1 MKPLLAGFRR
11 IEITPDGPVSLAGYL
26 NERISRGVL
35 DPLYARLALLV
46 SGDDSALFVQIDSC
60 LIGDSDV
67 DDIKG
72 RIESRTG
79 IGRANVIVF
88 ASHTHT
94 APALMGLFG
103 LKKEEEYL
111 QALKDTIVD
120 EAIRLKADI
129 PVSMRTAV
137 FDYPGLAFN
146 RRWFLKDG
154 RLITNPPKGSPE
166 LDRPEGTVDREIG
179 IAEFRD
185 NREQLQALFVNVS
198 NHTDTV
204 GGDRISADWPG
215 YFERELGRL
224 LGCPVPVLT
233 FIAPQGNINHFE
245 FDSPKPQI
253 GEREAVRIGSA
264 YARLVAA
271 GMSGSRPVR
280 IDRIDGRIMTLT
292 AGPRE
297 VSRDDLDDAEEIM
310 KIKTESSRADLT
322 AEDLAR
328 GDIAVRKIF
337 ARELLRFQREK
348 PDSYRVP
355 LQLLRVGP
363 IAFAAIP
370 GEPFAEIGLE
380 LKRLPGNGKTT
391 VWPTALANGYFGYIP
406 LCESFDRGG
415 YETMASLLN
424 CLSRDA
430 ARQVIGAFAS
440 ML

>member
-1 MKPLLAGFRR
+1 MKSLMAGFHR
-11 IEITPDGPVSLAGYL
+11 IEITPSGPVSLAGYL

-46 SGDDSALFVQIDSC
+46 SGDDKALFIQIDSC

-72 RIESRTG
+72 KIEDRTG

-94 APALMGLFG
+94 APALMKLFG

-111 QALKDTIVD
+111 RALKGTIVN
-120 EAIRLKADI
+120 EAIRLQADI

-137 FDYPGLAFN
+137 FEYPGLAFN

-154 RLITNPPKGSPE
+154 RLVTNPPKGSPE

-179 IAEFRD
+179 VAEFRD
-185 NREQLQALFVNVS
+185 GHERLKALFVNIS

-215 YFERELGRL
+215 YFEKELGRL
-224 LGCPVPVLT
+224 LECSVPVLT

-253 GEREAVRIGSA
+253 GEQEAVRIGNA
-264 YARLVAA
+264 YASLVAA
-271 GMSGSRPVR
+271 GMNGSCPVR
-280 IDRIDGRIMTLT
+280 IDRIDGRIRILT
-292 AGPRE
+292 VGPRE
-297 VSRDDLDDAEEIM
+297 VSRNELADAEKIM
-310 KIKTESSRADLT
+310 TIETESSKADLT

-337 ARELLRFQREK
+337 ARELFRFQREK

-380 LKRLPGNGKTT
+380 LKRMGEIGKMTI
-391 VWPTALANGYFGYIP
+391 WPMALANGYFGYIP
-406 LCESFDRGG
+406 LRESFDRGG

-430 ARQVIGAFAS
+430 ARRIIDAFAS